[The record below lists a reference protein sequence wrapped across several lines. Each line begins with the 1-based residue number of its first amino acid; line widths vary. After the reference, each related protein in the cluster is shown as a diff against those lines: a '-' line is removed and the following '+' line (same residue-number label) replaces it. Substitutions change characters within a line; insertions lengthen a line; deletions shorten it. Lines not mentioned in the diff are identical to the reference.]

1 MNKDTSQPPTTS
13 ICVLGGGAMGT
24 ASAILLSEKT
34 TNAVRLWV
42 RNPVFASHI
51 CETRVNTRLL
61 PGIRIPQ
68 CVDVTSDA
76 QHAVAEADIVVVCV
90 PTRGIRDS
98 LRSLPEHIPESALM
112 VSAVKGIE
120 VETLVRPSEIIQELL
135 GSRSVV
141 ALGGPCH
148 AEEAAIGKPATVVAA
163 SEDAAAAEIV
173 QHTFSNRHFRVYS
186 SPDLRGVELAGA
198 LKNVIAIAAG
208 IGDGL
213 DFGDNAKSALI
224 TRGLAEMVR
233 FGTAMDVNAQTFY
246 GLAGIGDLI
255 ATCGSRHSRNRRV
268 GEQVGRGS
276 TLTEIQNSMQ
286 AVAEGVY
293 TVNSICAIA
302 AQQNIDMPI
311 ACAVH
316 DVLFGGKSPKLATEE
331 LMQRPLKQ
339 E

>member
-1 MNKDTSQPPTTS
+1 MNRETPQPPEKS

-24 ASAILLSEKT
+24 ACSILLSEES

-51 CETRVNTRLL
+51 AETRENTRLL

-76 QHAVAEADIVVVCV
+76 SRAVIGADIILVCV
-90 PTRGIRDS
+90 PTRAIRDA
-98 LRSLPEHIPESALM
+98 LNTMLEHIPASALL

-141 ALGGPCH
+141 ALGGPWH
-148 AEEAAIGKPATVVAA
+148 AEEAATGKPTTVVAA
-163 SEDAAAAEIV
+163 SADAAAAEIV
-173 QHTFSNRHFRVYS
+173 QRTFSNRHFRVYS

-213 DFGDNAKSALI
+213 DFGDNARSALI

-233 FGTAMDVNAQTFY
+233 FGTALGVNAQTFY
-246 GLAGIGDLI
+246 GLAGIGGRS
-255 ATCGSRHSRNRRV
+255 ATCGRQPSRNRRV
-268 GEQVGRGS
+268 GEGLGRGS
-276 TLTEIQNSMQ
+276 TLPEIQNSTQ

-293 TVNSICAIA
+293 TAESIYAIA
-302 AQQNIDMPI
+302 ADKHIDMPI
-311 ACAVH
+311 ARAVH
-316 DVLFGGKSPKLATEE
+316 DVLFDGKSPGRATEE

>member
-1 MNKDTSQPPTTS
+1 MDDETTQPHAKS
-13 ICVLGGGAMGT
+13 ICILGGGAMGT
-24 ASAILLSEKT
+24 ACSIVLSEKP
-34 TNAVRLWV
+34 TNSIRLWV

-51 CETRVNTRLL
+51 AETRENTRLL
-61 PGIRIPQ
+61 PGVRIPRS
-68 CVDVTSDA
+68 VAVTSDQRRA
-76 QHAVAEADIVVVCV
+76 LAGADIVLVCV
-90 PTRGIRDS
+90 PTRAIRDS
-98 LRSLPEHIPESALM
+98 LGSLLEHIPTSSLM

-120 VETLVRPSEIIQELL
+120 VETLVRPSEIIQDVL

-148 AEEAAIGKPATVVAA
+148 AEEAAVGKPATVVAA
-163 SEDAAAAEIV
+163 SDDSAATEIV
-173 QHTFSNRHFRVYS
+173 QRTFSNRHFRVYS
-186 SPDLRGVELAGA
+186 SSDLRGVELAGA

-213 DFGDNAKSALI
+213 EFGDNAKSALI

-233 FGTAMDVNAQTFY
+233 FGTAMGVNAQTFY

-268 GEQVGRGS
+268 GELLGRGT
-276 TLTEIQNSMQ
+276 TLAEIQESMQ

-293 TVNSICAIA
+293 TAKSIYAIA
-302 AQQNIDMPI
+302 SQQNVDMPI
-311 ACAVH
+311 ARAVH
-316 DVLFGGKSPKLATEE
+316 DVLFEGKSPSQATEE
-331 LMQRPLKQ
+331 LMLRPLKQ

>member
-1 MNKDTSQPPTTS
+1 MEEETTQPPTKS

-24 ASAILLSEKT
+24 ACCIVLSEKP
-34 TNAVRLWV
+34 TNSVRLWV

-51 CETRVNTRLL
+51 AETRENTRLL
-61 PGIRIPQ
+61 PGVRIPAG
-68 CVDVTSDA
+68 VAVTSDPERA
-76 QHAVAEADIVVVCV
+76 LGGADIVLVCV
-90 PTRGIRDS
+90 PTRAIRDS
-98 LRSLPEHIPESALM
+98 VGSLLEHIPTSALM

-148 AEEAAIGKPATVVAA
+148 AEEAAVGKPATVVAA
-163 SEDAAAAEIV
+163 SDDSAATETV
-173 QHTFSNRHFRVYS
+173 QRTFSNRHFRVYS
-186 SPDLRGVELAGA
+186 SADLRGVELAGA

-213 DFGDNAKSALI
+213 EFGDNAKSALI

-233 FGTAMDVNAQTFY
+233 FGTAMGVDAQTFY

-268 GEQVGRGS
+268 GELLGRGQ
-276 TLTEIQNSMQ
+276 TLAEIQKSMQ
-286 AVAEGVY
+286 AVAEGVN
-293 TVNSICAIA
+293 TAKSICAIA
-302 AQQNIDMPI
+302 SQRDVDMPI
-311 ACAVH
+311 AHAVH
-316 DVLFGGKSPKLATEE
+316 DVLFDGKSPGQATEE
-331 LMQRPLKQ
+331 LMQRPLK
-339 E
+339 EE

>member
-1 MNKDTSQPPTTS
+1 MNEETAQPQTKS

-24 ASAILLSEKT
+24 ACSIVLSEKT

-51 CETRVNTRLL
+51 SETRENTRLL
-61 PGIRIPQ
+61 PGVRIPQ

-76 QHAVAEADIVVVCV
+76 QSAVAEADIVLVCV
-90 PTRGIRDS
+90 PTRAIRDS
-98 LRSLPEHIPESALM
+98 LRNLPEHIPASALM

-120 VETLVRPSEIIQELL
+120 VETLVRPSEIIQEML

-148 AEEAAIGKPATVVAA
+148 AEEAATGKPATVVAA
-163 SEDAAAAEIV
+163 SD
-173 QHTFSNRHFRVYS
+173 
-186 SPDLRGVELAGA
+186 
-198 LKNVIAIAAG
+198 
-208 IGDGL
+208 
-213 DFGDNAKSALI
+213 DNAKSALI

-233 FGTAMDVNAQTFY
+233 FGTAMGVNAQTFY

-255 ATCGSRHSRNRRV
+255 ATCGSQHSRNRRV
-268 GEQVGRGS
+268 GERLGRGS
-276 TLTEIQNSMQ
+276 TLAEIQNSMQ

-293 TVNSICAIA
+293 TAKSICAIA
-302 AQQNIDMPI
+302 SQQNIDMPI
-311 ACAVH
+311 ASAVH
-316 DVLFGGKSPKLATEE
+316 DVLFAGKSPKQATEE
-331 LMQRPLKQ
+331 LMQRPLRQ